1 LFGIALKFNISPGE
15 IKAINQICSDINLF
29 PGMSINIPLNC
40 EDSSENS
47 NVLLGNQGEQQ
58 DQGLQQNEDFKTSN
72 DVIKEVF

>member
-1 LFGIALKFNISPGE
+1 
-15 IKAINQICSDINLF
+15 
-29 PGMSINIPLNC
+29 MSINIPLNC

-72 DVIKEVF
+72 DVIKGNQILVFLLYEELFIVL

>member
-1 LFGIALKFNISPGE
+1 
-15 IKAINQICSDINLF
+15 
-29 PGMSINIPLNC
+29 MSINIPLNC

-72 DVIKEVF
+72 DVIKGNQILVLLLYEEVFIVL

>member
-1 LFGIALKFNISPGE
+1 
-15 IKAINQICSDINLF
+15 
-29 PGMSINIPLNC
+29 MSINIPLNC

-72 DVIKEVF
+72 DVIKGNQILVLLLYEDSFYCFIEGFLIYFGIFKF

>member
-1 LFGIALKFNISPGE
+1 
-15 IKAINQICSDINLF
+15 
-29 PGMSINIPLNC
+29 MSINIPLNC

-72 DVIKEVF
+72 DVIKGNQILVLLLYEELFIVL

>member
-1 LFGIALKFNISPGE
+1 
-15 IKAINQICSDINLF
+15 
-29 PGMSINIPLNC
+29 MSINIPLNC

-72 DVIKEVF
+72 DVIKGNQILVLLLYEEVFIVS